1 MDTDDSKEIREELNL
16 YAGIEKTLFS
26 MGLCN
31 NDTTEESEDSQD
43 SEDSENSETG
53 FRGFLE
59 DPIPST
65 SGNSKG
71 GLISEGIL
79 TLVSLPTK
87 SVKLPEKKI

>member
-65 SGNSKG
+65 SGISKG

-79 TLVSLPTK
+79 TLVQAD
-87 SVKLPEKKI
+87 